1 MNTWDFNHK
10 VVEAL
15 GLDITDLSE
24 IDIHI
29 DPERTTLTAKYL
41 VVVDSVNDKQ
51 EKVIDTSYL
60 IKKYLVKFEDDTE
73 ETE

>member
-10 VVEAL
+10 VVETL
-15 GLDITDLSE
+15 GLDIDNLSE

-29 DPERTTLTAKYL
+29 DAERTTLTAKYL

-60 IKKYLVKFEDDTE
+60 IKKYLVRFED